1 MRLLQ
6 PADSTKR
13 FVVRATGLDVSQ
25 AFAAAGGWCD
35 HEAAAAETR
44 TLGAPQMGLLDRI
57 LGRKKPEQRSQSPEH
72 AVLVHFA
79 YGSTNLSELFALE
92 ERLEAAIADA
102 GVGEFDG
109 NEVAT
114 DGSDGTLY
122 MYGPDA
128 DALFAVVRPALDATD
143 FMRGARVRLR
153 YGPPE
158 DGVREVEVV
167 LGT

>member
-1 MRLLQ
+1 M
-6 PADSTKR
+6 
-13 FVVRATGLDVSQ
+13 
-25 AFAAAGGWCD
+25 
-35 HEAAAAETR
+35 
-44 TLGAPQMGLLDRI
+44 
-57 LGRKKPEQRSQSPEH
+57 
-72 AVLVHFA
+72 LVHFG
-79 YGSTNLSELFALE
+79 YGSTDLSRLLSLE
-92 ERLEAAIADA
+92 ERLDAAITVA
-102 GVGEFDG
+102 GVGELDG

-128 DALFAVVRPALDATD
+128 DALFAVVRPVLEATD

-153 YGPPE
+153 YGPPA